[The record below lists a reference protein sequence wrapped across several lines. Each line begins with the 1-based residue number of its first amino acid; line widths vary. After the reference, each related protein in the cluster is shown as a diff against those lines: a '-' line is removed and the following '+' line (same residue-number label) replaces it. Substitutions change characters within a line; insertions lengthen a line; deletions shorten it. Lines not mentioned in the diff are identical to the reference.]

1 MSYKSKIIILYKNDE
16 DLDKSV
22 VNRFDDIYYENLIV
36 SKIKIGSKLDYKQLH
51 GTRVDGLY
59 ISDNLKEF
67 IGRDDMLDVL
77 EPMLGISIFNSRI
90 RWF

>member
-59 ISDNLKEF
+59 ISDSLKDF
-67 IGRDDMLDVL
+67 IDKDDVLDVL

>member
-1 MSYKSKIIILYKNDE
+1 MSYKSKIIILYKNNE
-16 DLDKSV
+16 DLDKPIISK
-22 VNRFDDIYYENLIV
+22 FDDIYYENLIV
-36 SKIKIGSKLDYKQLH
+36 NKIKIESKSDYKNLH
-51 GTRVDGLY
+51 GTRIDGLY

-67 IGRDDMLDVL
+67 IGRDDMLDIL